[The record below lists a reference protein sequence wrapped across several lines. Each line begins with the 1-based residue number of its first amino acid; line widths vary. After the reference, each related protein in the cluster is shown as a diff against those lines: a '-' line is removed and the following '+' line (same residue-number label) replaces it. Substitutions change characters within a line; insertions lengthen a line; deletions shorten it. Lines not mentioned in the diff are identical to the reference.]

1 MNTKTDELWAERINQ
16 RMKEARNAALREA
29 AAKVHSQTPD
39 ASEIVD
45 RYTHGR
51 VNGMFTARL
60 AILAL
65 IEKDEP

>member
-29 AAKVHSQTPD
+29 AEVAHQIEWESIKTILHLIGDDKRTRIQQ
-39 ASEIVD
+39 
-45 RYTHGR
+45 
-51 VNGMFTARL
+51 